1 MSGRRGP
8 AAIAALAA
16 GVLVAGVLLAG
27 SCAPEAE
34 RTTPAI
40 RVVAPRTGV
49 TTMSLAP
56 AEADGLTRFDSWP
69 KACELLTPADL
80 RAILPQVTKV
90 VQTPREQEIRVTN
103 LGDGDGDDRDAP
115 GSSCETRFWVAGTE
129 KNRHAQPDLLR
140 VEDIAVGDTD
150 TVKDNYDSLAGSR
163 PRVPGGLGALECVR
177 AAPDYYCRLPHIAFS
192 VGAGPSLYIDSF
204 VGQPKK
210 VEAHT
215 YWVDNVLPELVRAVA
230 AKLPH
235 R

>member
-1 MSGRRGP
+1 MSRRRGR
-8 AAIAALAA
+8 AAALAT
-16 GVLVAGVLLAG
+16 GVLMAA
-27 SCAPEAE
+27 SCAPAAE

-40 RVVAPRTGV
+40 RVAKPRIGATH
-49 TTMSLAP
+49 MSLAP

-69 KACELLTPADL
+69 RACELLTPADVE
-80 RAILPQVTKV
+80 AVLPQVTKV
-90 VQTPREQEIRVTN
+90 VQTPREQQIRVTN
-103 LGDGDGDDRDAP
+103 LGDGAGDDRDAP

-129 KNRHAQPDLLR
+129 KKRHAQPDLVR

-163 PRVPGGLGALECVR
+163 PRVPGGLGALECVL

-192 VGAGPSLYIDSF
+192 VSAGPSLYIEDF

-210 VEAHT
+210 VEART
-215 YWVDNVLPELVRAVA
+215 YWVNNVLPEFIRSVA

>member
-1 MSGRRGP
+1 M
-8 AAIAALAA
+8 A
-16 GVLVAGVLLAG
+16 
-27 SCAPEAE
+27 
-34 RTTPAI
+34 TPRIGAT
-40 RVVAPRTGV
+40 P
-49 TTMSLAP
+49 MSLAP

-69 KACELLTPADL
+69 KACELLTAADL

-90 VQTPREQEIRVTN
+90 VQTPREQQIKVTN

-129 KNRHAQPDLLR
+129 KNKHAQPDLVR

-163 PRVPGGLGALECVR
+163 PRVPGGLGTLECVR

-192 VGAGPSLYIDSF
+192 VSAGPSLYIDSF

-210 VEAHT
+210 VEART
-215 YWVDNVLPELVRAVA
+215 YWVDDVLPEFVRSVA

>member
-16 GVLVAGVLLAG
+16 GALVAGVLLAG
-27 SCAPEAE
+27 SCAPEAK

-49 TTMSLAP
+49 ATMSLAP

-140 VEDIAVGDTD
+140 VEDIAVGDID
-150 TVKDNYDSLAGSR
+150 TVKDNYDSLAGPR

-177 AAPDYYCRLPHIAFS
+177 ATPDYYCRLPHIAFS

>member
-8 AAIAALAA
+8 AAALTAGAALA
-16 GVLVAGVLLAG
+16 GVVMAG
-27 SCAPEAE
+27 SCAPAAKP
-34 RTTPAI
+34 TTPAI
-40 RVVAPRTGV
+40 RVVAPRPGATRV
-49 TTMSLAP
+49 SLAP

-69 KACELLTPADL
+69 RACELLTPADL

-90 VQTPREQEIRVTN
+90 VQTPREQQIRVTN
-103 LGDGDGDDRDAP
+103 LGDGAGDDRDAP

-129 KNRHAQPDLLR
+129 KNKHAQPDLVR

-177 AAPDYYCRLPHIAFS
+177 AASDYYCRLPHIAFS
-192 VGAGPSLYIDSF
+192 VSAGPSLYIDRF
-204 VGQPKK
+204 AGQPEK

-215 YWVDNVLPELVRAVA
+215 YWVDNVLPEFVRSVA